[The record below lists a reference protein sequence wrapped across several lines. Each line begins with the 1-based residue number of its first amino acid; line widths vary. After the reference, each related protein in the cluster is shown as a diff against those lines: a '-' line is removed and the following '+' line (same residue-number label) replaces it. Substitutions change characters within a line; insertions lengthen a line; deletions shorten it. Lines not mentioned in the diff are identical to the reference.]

1 MNSSAAVISSH
12 AVFEKFDNH
21 HFLLCEQQ
29 IIPVIKGHR
38 LYIFDVN
45 LIIPT
50 QFSGK
55 DYSDKGKVNE
65 AYDVREQQDQLL

>member
-1 MNSSAAVISSH
+1 MNSSAAIFFSH
-12 AVFEKFDNH
+12 EVFEKFNNYN
-21 HFLLCEQQ
+21 FLLWKQH
-29 IIPVIKGHR
+29 IIPGIKGHR